1 MARPARAAK
10 AATIGRD
17 TRFVALIGLFF
28 LVLAVR
34 HARAD
39 TETPAVAALRDRV
52 ELAYQARDLAG
63 IEAARSELRLAM
75 DGPEGDRA
83 GYFAAYASFRQG
95 LLLGDDGRDGG
106 RQIDTCIAE
115 LEGYVGRHPDD
126 AEARALLGSCYG
138 ISTHYHRLA
147 MASRGLE
154 ARKQMAAARALAPT
168 NPWVMLQ
175 DGLADYATPRLFG
188 GDPKLAIAKLEQATT
203 LFANAMQAG
212 SRLAAWGAAEAW
224 TQLAQMYKE
233 SGRGAEAAVAA
244 ERAVALR
251 RTGASRQ
258 LAAL

>member
-1 MARPARAAK
+1 MARTTTHP
-10 AATIGRD
+10 TTGRD
-17 TRFVALIGLFF
+17 LRFLAMIATFF

-39 TETPAVAALRDRV
+39 TEAPAIATLRDRV
-52 ELAYQARDLAG
+52 ELAYQARDPAG
-63 IEAARSELRLAM
+63 IEAARTELRLAVN
-75 DGPEGDRA
+75 GPEGDRA
-83 GYFAAYASFRQG
+83 GYFAAYAAFRQG
-95 LLLGDDGRDGG
+95 LLLGDEGRDGG
-106 RQIDTCIAE
+106 PQIDTCIAE

-154 ARKQMAAARALAPT
+154 ARKQMAAARALAPL

-188 GDPKLAIAKLEQATT
+188 GDRKLAIAKLEQATG

-224 TQLAQMYKE
+224 SQLAQMYRE
-233 SGRGAEAAVAA
+233 AGRGAEAVAA
-244 ERAVALR
+244 TERAVALR